1 MSAYFLVSHQPGVT
15 RIARARLRFRR
26 WFHIIPLKGPSAVQ
40 RRRVR
45 KAKGDA
51 QYLRENSYHRGTW
64 YLDGPVKIKKLRR
77 VVTEGTYGR
86 LWASERP
93 CCEKECSACSGRGAD
108 GHAHRNCETS
118 EFTRCRQ
125 IQVTPAAG
133 SPPTSRGD
141 LAREGDLLGDG
152 ARDGDVLAAETN
164 SNETHFVL
172 VKAVGNGA
180 TEVPNNYTC
189 PFEEANFSYP
199 RTKKAIWAR
208 VMRPVTLSR
217 GDASVTRYEE
227 HSSADAILVPCP
239 NLRSGR
245 WRCAASTCL
254 GVRILL
260 ALPPPLPAQHRHALQ
275 LMSFRGARENPGAL
289 LRLLG

>member
-45 KAKGDA
+45 KAKGDT

-189 PFEEANFSYP
+189 PFEEANFSYLGTCDATRDLKP
-199 RTKKAIWAR
+199 RRCFGHAVRGAQQRRRHSRAVPKFAVGKMAMCRVDVPRRADPAR
-208 VMRPVTLSR
+208 
-217 GDASVTRYEE
+217 A
-227 HSSADAILVPCP
+227 AAA
-239 NLRSGR
+239 
-245 WRCAASTCL
+245 AASAAPP
-254 GVRILL
+254 RPAIHE
-260 ALPPPLPAQHRHALQ
+260 LPR
-275 LMSFRGARENPGAL
+275 RARKSRSAAPFI
-289 LRLLG
+289 RLS